1 MLFATNYFPLFSIY
15 HIHAMIYCVLSEPCV
30 YLSVHTR
37 NVRALNGADYFGV
50 MWWGK
55 DKTYCDNVLLIN
67 SNLFHIANIP
77 M

>member
-1 MLFATNYFPLFSIY
+1 MLFATNCFPLFSI
-15 HIHAMIYCVLSEPCV
+15 HDIHAMIYCVLSEPCV

-37 NVRALNGADYFGV
+37 SVWALDGVDYFGG
-50 MWWGK
+50 MWWGT
-55 DKTYCDNVLLIN
+55 DKTYCDNVLLID